1 MVTIEM
7 TDNQFRQN
15 RIDLIERI
23 ILLIATSSTV
33 DEAIE
38 KVKALL
44 NEE

>member
-1 MVTIEM
+1 M

-15 RIDLIERI
+15 RKDLIERI
-23 ILLIATSSTV
+23 ILLIVTSSTL

-44 NEE
+44 TEE

>member
-1 MVTIEM
+1 M

-23 ILLIATSSTV
+23 ILIIAASE
-33 DEAIE
+33 DRDDAIE

-44 NEE
+44 EE